1 MSSRKK
7 ARATNW
13 LVGFFLLWG
22 AATQVMASASFTLIN
37 LDSPGEG
44 FNGLTPVAPVSGNM
58 GTTIRAQRVNAFN
71 AALQVWGN
79 SLNSDI
85 PIKVEAKFDPLPCTS
100 TTAALAGARPTT
112 LHGNFPSSIQN
123 TWYVQALANSI
134 AKSDL
139 SSSAPDIQARFNSN
153 LDSDP
158 ACLGGIGWDYQIP
171 PNPGRPSFYST
182 VLHEIAHG

>member
-7 ARATNW
+7 ACATNW

-58 GTTIRAQRVNAFN
+58 GTTIGAQRVNAFN

-85 PIKVEAKFDPLPCTS
+85 PIKVEARFDPLTCAS
-100 TTAALAGARPTT
+100 NSGILGSAAPNSA
-112 LHGNFPSSIQN
+112 HGNFPGGMPN
-123 TWYVQALANSI
+123 TWYGSALANSI
-134 AKSDL
+134 AGNDL
-139 SSSAPDIQARFNSN
+139 SSTSSDIQATFNSN
-153 LDSDP
+153 LDSSPD
-158 ACLGGIGWDYQIP
+158 
-171 PNPGRPSFYST
+171 
-182 VLHEIAHG
+182 